1 MPQSLEQKR
10 TAYAWECVCGCSEKY
25 EKLAKAAPSLIMG
38 NGLLQTLAFMQ
49 SKSKEEQHKTLL
61 SHILVW
67 LARQDVCGSYIRK
80 GDFPTAVQALT
91 APDRSSEEYLRAT
104 QEALAILRW
113 IRQLAPAE
121 RVGRTKATTGGQP

>member
-1 MPQSLEQKR
+1 MSQSLEQKR
-10 TAYAWECVCGCSEKY
+10 AAYAWERVSGCSEKY
-25 EKLAKAAPSLIMG
+25 EKLAKAAPSLVMG

-49 SKSKEEQHKTLL
+49 SKSDEKHYKDLL

-67 LARQDVCGSYIRK
+67 LARQDVCGSFITK

-91 APDRSSEEYLRAT
+91 APDRSSEGYMRAT

-113 IRQLAPAE
+113 IRQLAAAE
-121 RVGRTKATTGGQP
+121 RTGRTKATTGGQP